1 MLLKNLLK
9 IVRLHFTIRKL
20 TVANCRTWWSENR
33 VQYSKMNSD
42 VQEKAEE
49 YKKISTAQK
58 RQINNCF
65 LPKSAVKASE
75 GNSGSEK
82 AVLVSR
88 VQRF

>member
-1 MLLKNLLK
+1 
-9 IVRLHFTIRKL
+9 
-20 TVANCRTWWSENR
+20 
-33 VQYSKMNSD
+33 MNSD